1 MKITVPIVIEVD
13 PATWAHATGICDAQ
27 GRYTLA
33 AVRGDIRS
41 YVIHGVQQMA
51 MFEETDAKVNPS

>member
-1 MKITVPIVIEVD
+1 MKITVPVVIEVD

-33 AVRGDIRS
+33 AVRDDIRS
-41 YVIHGVQQMA
+41 YVLNQLHHLPR
-51 MFEETDAKVNPS
+51 FEETDAEVNPS